1 MAGWIGVLICV
12 AAGGVALF
20 ADSAMLPGFA
30 DLPRMG
36 MACALLVVAAA
47 SALLGLFS
55 PSWSLARQ
63 ASNWSAVALAAI
75 AIGSNFNEAASVFL
89 ADRKVAEDA
98 GVEQPAPTAPRSPS
112 QLSHAG
118 RSVSIKAGD
127 HGHYVA
133 RVEIERTPIT
143 VLIDTG
149 ATKVVMSYED
159 AGRIGLKPF
168 SLDFKAPVST
178 ANGIVRAAP
187 VTLDRVE
194 IADIQVRDVEALVLP
209 EGAMTGTLL
218 GMSFLNRL
226 ASFRVSQGMLIL
238 QQ

>member
-12 AAGGVALF
+12 AAGGVALL
-20 ADSAMLPGFA
+20 AEPATLPVFS

-47 SALLGLFS
+47 SALLGLLS
-55 PSWSLARQ
+55 PSWSIARQ
-63 ASNWSAVALAAI
+63 ASNWSAVALAAV
-75 AIGSNFNEAASVFL
+75 AIGSNFNEAASMLL
-89 ADRKVAEDA
+89 ADRPVAEDA
-98 GVEQPAPTAPRSPS
+98 AAEQPAPAAPRAPS

-133 RVEIERTPIT
+133 KVEIERTPVT

-159 AGRIGLKPF
+159 ADRIGLKPF
-168 SLDFKAPVST
+168 SLDYKAPVST

-194 IADIQVRDVEALVLP
+194 ISDIQVRDVEALVLP
-209 EGAMTGTLL
+209 AGAMNGTLL

-226 ASFRVSQGMLIL
+226 ASFRVADGTLIL